1 MEMERDRHFNFKVRD
16 ELKKMPE
23 FYDLHHNISNAKLS
37 TEAGSIVTCDMMIDI
52 ITYCSKGDLDLAIS
66 GLRNSQQFVHRCK
79 LFLRSFSLSCRTV
92 RAIRLLFEI
101 WKHGF
106 ITTKCVLD
114 WNWHLGEQLLPS
126 HRILEQEIASMDAM
140 EAINHPIGA
149 KLLWILNS
157 TDQFQERSSVINEV
171 WKKRKQISEVQKSL
185 TS

>member
-1 MEMERDRHFNFKVRD
+1 MLRKNLYCWSTFVFWSILISQLQECFNFPL
-16 ELKKMPE
+16 ELRSWTPRCHCVDPSVFHIE
-23 FYDLHHNISNAKLS
+23 QLKLS
-37 TEAGSIVTCDMMIDI
+37 E
-52 ITYCSKGDLDLAIS
+52 YCLNLD
-66 GLRNSQQFVHRCK
+66 
-79 LFLRSFSLSCRTV
+79 
-92 RAIRLLFEI
+92 I

-106 ITTKCVLD
+106 MTTKWVLD

-157 TDQFQERSSVINEV
+157 TDHFQERSSVINEV

-185 TS
+185 TSWNEMNHCNSDSCFIYCYFKR